1 MSDNKTIKISSDEYI
16 AFTCEW
22 ADDLMQIKYGKEY
35 ERYVTYNRD
44 GNSSYT
50 EEGQEIFED
59 ILASVE
65 QCMADL
71 DIINKELNDD

>member
-1 MSDNKTIKISSDEYI
+1 
-16 AFTCEW
+16 
-22 ADDLMQIKYGKEY
+22 MQIKYGKEY

>member
-1 MSDNKTIKISSDEYI
+1 MADNKTIKVSPEDYI
-16 AFTCEW
+16 TFTSEW
-22 ADDLMQIKYGKEY
+22 ADDLMKIKLGKDY
-35 ERYVTYNRD
+35 EKYIAYDKD

-71 DIINKELNDD
+71 DIINKELNDV

>member
-1 MSDNKTIKISSDEYI
+1 MSDNKTIKITPEEYI
-16 AFTCEW
+16 AFTSEW
-22 ADDLMQIKYGKEY
+22 ADDLMSIKLGKEY
-35 ERYVTYNRD
+35 EKYVTYNVD

-50 EEGQEIFED
+50 KEGQEIFED

-71 DIINKELNDD
+71 DIINKELNDV

>member
-1 MSDNKTIKISSDEYI
+1 MSDNKTIKISPDEYI
-16 AFTCEW
+16 AFTSEW

-35 ERYVTYNRD
+35 ERYVTYNGD

-71 DIINKELNDD
+71 DIINKELNDV

>member
-1 MSDNKTIKISSDEYI
+1 MADNKTVKITPDEYI
-16 AFTCEW
+16 AFTSEW

-50 EEGQEIFED
+50 EEGQEIFID

-65 QCMADL
+65 QCMSDL
-71 DIINKELNDD
+71 DIINKELNDV

>member
-1 MSDNKTIKISSDEYI
+1 MLKDKIIKLNPEEYI
-16 AFTCEW
+16 AYTSEW

-71 DIINKELNDD
+71 DIINKELNDV

>member
-1 MSDNKTIKISSDEYI
+1 MSDNKTIKVSSEDYI
-16 AFTCEW
+16 TFTSEW

-50 EEGQEIFED
+50 EEGQEIFID

-65 QCMADL
+65 QCMSDL
-71 DIINKELNDD
+71 DIINKELNDV